1 MALSRKGLLSLSAA
15 VMTMS
20 VAVPNAALAQG
31 YFPTYAANP
40 AAAYGVSPYNAYNPY
55 RGFVANRGARGAF
68 GRLSPTVRSTL
79 TGAAIG
85 AGGGLV
91 TGLIAGRGRALKGT
105 LIGAG
110 VGAAAGLG
118 FGLLRNRGARR
129 FW

>member
-1 MALSRKGLLSLSAA
+1 L
-15 VMTMS
+15 
-20 VAVPNAALAQG
+20 PNAALAQG
-31 YFPTYAANP
+31 YFPGYTANP
-40 AAAYGVSPYNAYNPY
+40 AAYYAAAPYNAYNPY
-55 RGFVANRGARGAF
+55 QGYRSNRGVRGTF
-68 GRLSPTVRSTL
+68 RRLSPTVRSTL

-85 AGGGLV
+85 GGAGLV

-118 FGLLRNRGARR
+118 LGMLRNRGVGR

>member
-1 MALSRKGLLSLSAA
+1 MGLSRKALLSIGAS
-15 VMTMS
+15 VITMS
-20 VAVPNAALAQG
+20 TVLPNAALAQG

-55 RGFVANRGARGAF
+55 RGYVGNRGVRGAF
-68 GRLSPTVRSTL
+68 KRLSPTVRSTL

-118 FGLLRNRGARR
+118 WGLLRNRGGGR